1 MPNTL
6 KIALYIGILIY
17 FILIL
22 GLLKKGFF
30 RYCNFSFSS
39 ISGNYLLVFCII
51 WNP

>member
-22 GLLKKGFF
+22 VLLKKGSLSLK
-30 RYCNFSFSS
+30 YT
-39 ISGNYLLVFCII
+39 
-51 WNP
+51 